1 MAELAGFYGMLKCC
15 AFCFLNVSMLRS
27 ARSMQYFVLSESRP
41 WHHWSLTSASFAY
54 HISLPFPFRN
64 LRPSP
69 LSNAELKKRVCM
81 PAICLTCS
89 FKCTYMALIP
99 FPAVFVAGDLSL
111 WTKRFVYHLPG
122 LTYRS
127 VWEGLFRLEGNNP
140 ICQPLK
146 TSSSSLPMT
155 AMWSA

>member
-15 AFCFLNVSMLRS
+15 AFCFLNVSMLHS

-155 AMWSA
+155 AM